1 MKCKTKG
8 DAKPQQII
16 GGTRNAPNPPKY
28 LLNKEHVFEVKLHN
42 PIKTINNNLLIQE
55 MNSN

>member
-1 MKCKTKG
+1 M
-8 DAKPQQII
+8 QNQHRII

-42 PIKTINNNLLIQE
+42 PINNDQQQFIDTRDE
-55 MNSN
+55 